1 MKPVANVIKR
11 SPDLRDSNTV
21 LFADGSQDRCFYEIG
36 KESCRFLLSAM
47 SMLSGIATDASK
59 PLIVIYT
66 SFIRWQ
72 NAHSHEAK
80 FMKRAQQNLND
91 LLAFLLV
98 AGEGSF
104 TWAAAQ
110 LSMSQ
115 SALSHTMRG
124 LELRMG
130 TRLLTRATRS
140 VSATENG
147 ERLVQ
152 NVRPLGEL
160 RTRSRVL

>member
-1 MKPVANVIKR
+1 
-11 SPDLRDSNTV
+11 
-21 LFADGSQDRCFYEIG
+21 
-36 KESCRFLLSAM
+36 
-47 SMLSGIATDASK
+47 
-59 PLIVIYT
+59 
-66 SFIRWQ
+66 
-72 NAHSHEAK
+72 
-80 FMKRAQQNLND
+80 MKRAQQNLND

-130 TRLLTRATRS
+130 ARLLTRATRS